1 MCTEVAI
8 TEVGG
13 GMGVTADNTQLL
25 PTPVIKL
32 LAGTLRKREQV
43 KKFQFG
49 SSGNEILGRGT

>member
-43 KKFQFG
+43 KKFQFR
-49 SSGNEILGRGT
+49 SSGNEILGRGP